1 MRRSAGTF
9 PNTVT
14 VPWSQTLNTMPTF
27 PSHPLNTS
35 PIHRTLRKYPLL
47 FGVPFVVIIVG
58 ASFGLQSFTQTRYD
72 LQDQKVSQVNKE
84 QELGL
89 AKSRKKFDIR
99 EEYFVRCTCVA
110 SNVSCSQPIQRL
122 NAAQDE
128 DWEPKRIERPKG
140 LPEWGVPPS
149 EPPSKPTNASS

>member
-1 MRRSAGTF
+1 
-9 PNTVT
+9 
-14 VPWSQTLNTMPTF
+14 MPTF

-99 EEYFVRCTCVA
+99 EEYF
-110 SNVSCSQPIQRL
+110 RL